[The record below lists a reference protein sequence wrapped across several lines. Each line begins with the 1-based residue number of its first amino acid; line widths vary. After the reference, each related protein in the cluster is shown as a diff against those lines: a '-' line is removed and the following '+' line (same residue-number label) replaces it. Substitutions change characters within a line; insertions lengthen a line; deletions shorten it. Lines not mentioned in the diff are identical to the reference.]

1 MKERFVIGCE
11 SFFCFICKKG
21 GAENQNA
28 GVGRIGYL
36 TKRSV
41 YTEGVQQRV
50 DMRRAAWYIRGV
62 NNPIDEL
69 GGEAVM
75 KKAVSS
81 VLLCV
86 LLCACGKASVVVKE
100 GVVVEYGA
108 ELKVE
113 NLTDEKVTLKEVKG
127 YDAKKTGEQ
136 KVTAI
141 FVNEKDKEIEA
152 EITLEVK
159 DTKKPV
165 IKLKKEKVEI
175 TAGDKFDATSNIE
188 SVKDPVDGDLKKSKD
203 TKLTKNGYLI
213 TSDVNAKKA
222 GSYTVKVTAYDVN
235 GNKAESSY
243 KVTVKK
249 KPQEQTPTQN
259 NNQTSSNN
267 SYSNNQGNTNYSK
280 PTSGSTS
287 STKKPSSASSNN
299 GGSSSGQTTNKPHKH
314 WGPAVEGMYFDSGD
328 ELDAWAIQYHRDQ
341 MRQGNDIGAAWGVSE
356 CSCGKLFIH
365 RFY

>member
-1 MKERFVIGCE
+1 
-11 SFFCFICKKG
+11 
-21 GAENQNA
+21 
-28 GVGRIGYL
+28 
-36 TKRSV
+36 
-41 YTEGVQQRV
+41 
-50 DMRRAAWYIRGV
+50 MRRAAWYIRGV

-100 GVVVEYGA
+100 SIVIEYGA
-108 ELKVE
+108 ELKAE
-113 NLTDEKVTLKEVKG
+113 DLTDEKVTLKEVKG
-127 YDAKKTGEQ
+127 YEAKKTGEQ

-188 SVKDPVDGDLKKSKD
+188 SVKDLVDGDIKKSEDK
-203 TKLTKNGYLI
+203 KLTKNGYLI

-249 KPQEQTPTQN
+249 KQQEQSETQN

-267 SYSNNQGNTNYSK
+267 NYSNNQGSYNKPSSGNTASN
-280 PTSGSTS
+280 
-287 STKKPSSASSNN
+287 KKPSSGSSNN
-299 GGSSSGQTTNKPHKH
+299 NGSSSGQTTPHKH

-328 ELDAWAIQYHRDQ
+328 ELDAWAKKYQYEQWDK
-341 MRQGNDIGAAWGVSE
+341 GNDIGSAYGVSE

>member
-1 MKERFVIGCE
+1 
-11 SFFCFICKKG
+11 
-21 GAENQNA
+21 
-28 GVGRIGYL
+28 
-36 TKRSV
+36 
-41 YTEGVQQRV
+41 
-50 DMRRAAWYIRGV
+50 
-62 NNPIDEL
+62 
-69 GGEAVM
+69 M
-75 KKAVSS
+75 KKIIGS

-86 LLCACGKASVVVKE
+86 LLCACGKASVEVKE
-100 GVVVEYGA
+100 GIVIEYGA
-108 ELKVE
+108 ELKAE
-113 NLTDEKVTLKEVKG
+113 DLTDEKVTLKEVKSF
-127 YDAKKTGEQ
+127 DAKKAGEQ

-175 TAGDKFDATSNIE
+175 TAGDKFDAASNIE
-188 SVKDPVDGDLKKSKD
+188 SVKDPVDGDIKKSEDK
-203 TKLTKNGYLI
+203 KLTKNGYLI

-249 KPQEQTPTQN
+249 KPQEQSETQN
-259 NNQTSSNN
+259 NNQTSGNGYTS
-267 SYSNNQGNTNYSK
+267 NQGSYNK
-280 PTSGSTS
+280 PTSGNTG
-287 STKKPSSASSNN
+287 STKKPSSGSSNN
-299 GGSSSGQTTNKPHKH
+299 SGSSSGQATNKPHKH

-328 ELDAWAIQYHRDQ
+328 ELDAWARQYQEHQWFDL
-341 MRQGNDIGAAWGVSE
+341 GNKEFGGAYGVSE